1 MCQTSGIN
9 RRGGKR
15 VRQPE
20 KNRVHW
26 SHPDAWLAYAV
37 SKLETSTAVQAGNK
51 ENQPLDLDAQV
62 EEDEGEDCFL

>member
-1 MCQTSGIN
+1 
-9 RRGGKR
+9 
-15 VRQPE
+15 
-20 KNRVHW
+20 VHW